1 MSDHDAQLLVM
12 ENVKIPTQELTTSY
26 IRCFDDHSIHDFLL
40 RMSMENWEDVFVGNN
55 SNIIFN
61 KFLGTYLK
69 IFNTC
74 FTKKNST
81 PPINITPG

>member
-1 MSDHDAQLLVM
+1 MSDHDAQLLEM

-26 IRCFDDHSIHDFLL
+26 IRRFNDHSVHDFLL
-40 RMSMENWEDVFVGNN
+40 WLSMENWEDVFAGNN

-61 KFLGTYLK
+61 KFLDTYLK

-74 FTKKNST
+74 FTKKKT
-81 PPINITPG
+81 TLHT